1 LKHPKPTYEF
11 IRKMS
16 TLKLRI
22 LKNFSSI
29 RGKTKVLVVMQL
41 VSRITTW
48 EEGNFKVFIF
58 SLGNEDV

>member
-1 LKHPKPTYEF
+1 
-11 IRKMS
+11 MS